1 MVQINSGSD
10 ATERWLRINAAKAR
24 RALRDPAVRA
34 TVSALLLG
42 TDPES
47 DRKRRLKRLGELER
61 ELAEMEFRWIPMSDE
76 DAPS

>member
-1 MVQINSGSD
+1 MVQTNSGSD

-24 RALRDPAVRA
+24 QALRDPAVRA

-47 DRKRRLKRLGELER
+47 DRKRRRERLGEIER
-61 ELAEMEFRWIPMSDE
+61 ELAETQLRWTPMSDE
-76 DAPS
+76 DERS